1 MLYPVELAAHIV
13 LILHFMEKNI
23 NLIVEEGENNLR
35 VDVFINKREKLI
47 SRTRIKNLILKEK
60 LKLNNEIIKSPSKK
74 VSEGDKV
81 LLLIPEPKEASLKPY
96 DFKLE
101 IVYEDKDLLVINKPA
116 GIIMHPGAGNYDQ
129 TIVNALMHYD
139 KDSLSTIGDELRPGI
154 VHRIDKD
161 TSGLIVIAKNNEA
174 HENLSLQFSEHTI
187 TRVYQLLIWGKL
199 RPSSGKIDTFITRSS
214 KNRQMMEVSI
224 SKGKRAITNY
234 KTLEIFENDKTPT
247 LSLVECRLET
257 GRTHQ
262 IRVHMTYLGNSIMGD
277 EKYKKKYK
285 KLKNID
291 TNLEK
296 LIYRL
301 DRQFL
306 HAKTLGFIHPRTN
319 KEMNFS
325 SILPQELEIILK
337 LLRNTSN

>member
-1 MLYPVELAAHIV
+1 
-13 LILHFMEKNI
+13 MEKNI
-23 NLIVEEGENNLR
+23 NLIVKEHENNLR
-35 VDVFINKREKLI
+35 LDIFINKRESLI

-60 LKLNNEIIKSPSKK
+60 LIVNNKIINSPSKK
-74 VSEGDKV
+74 VLTGDEINLK
-81 LLLIPEPKEASLKPY
+81 IPEPKEASLKPY

-101 IVYEDKDLLVINKPA
+101 IIYEDDDLLVIDKPS
-116 GIIMHPGAGNYDQ
+116 GIIMHPGAGNHDK
-129 TIVNALMHYD
+129 TIVNALMHYN
-139 KDSLSTIGDELRPGI
+139 KDSLSTIGNVLRPGI

-161 TSGLIVIAKNNEA
+161 TSGLIIIAKNNVT
-174 HENLSLQFSEHTI
+174 HENLSHQFSEHTI

-199 RPSSGKIDTFITRSS
+199 RPSFGKIDTFITRSS
-214 KNRQMMEVSI
+214 KNRQMMEVSS

-234 KTLEIFENDKTPT
+234 KTIEIFENDKTPT

-262 IRVHMTYLGNSIMGD
+262 IRVHMTHMGNSIMGD
-277 EKYKKKYK
+277 GKYKKKYK

-296 LIYRL
+296 LIYKL

-306 HAKTLGFIHPRTN
+306 HAKTLGFIHPKTN
-319 KEMNFS
+319 KEMIFS
-325 SILPQELEIILK
+325 SILPQELEKIVK
-337 LLRNTSN
+337 LLRNTGK